1 MLPRVLE
8 PEVMDS
14 PDDARDY
21 DSMDHRAVNQIF
33 VDDLLAQFSEIEQK
47 IAGVQES
54 VSDSEDGVDSET
66 RLLDVLD
73 LGTGTAQIPIE
84 FCNRYNDARVMAADA
99 AISMLELAKYNIEV
113 AGLRDAIQLAHVDC
127 KTLGY
132 PDAMFDVVMSNS
144 IVHHIPEPD
153 SIFSES
159 VRVVRPGGFIFLRD
173 LARPDDLSTLEKL
186 VQTYAADCNAH
197 QRQLFSDSLHAAL
210 TLGEVQDI
218 VEALGFERGT
228 VQMTS
233 DRHWTW
239 AARKAT

>member
-21 DSMDHRAVNQIF
+21 DSMDHRAVNQRF
-33 VDDLLAQFSEIEQK
+33 VDDLLAQFTEVEQR
-47 IAGVQES
+47 ITGAQES
-54 VSDSEDGVDSET
+54 ISDSENSADHET
-66 RLLDVLD
+66 RLIDVLD

-84 FCNRYNDARVMAADA
+84 FCNRYTDARVMATDA

-127 KTLGY
+127 KELGY
-132 PDAMFDVVMSNS
+132 SDAMFDVVMSNS

-153 SIFSES
+153 AIFSES
-159 VRVVRPGGFIFLRD
+159 VRVVRLGGLIFLRD

-197 QRQLFSDSLHAAL
+197 QRQLFGDSLHAAL
-210 TLGEVQDI
+210 TLSEVQEI
-218 VEALGFERGT
+218 VESLGFRRET

-239 AARKAT
+239 AARKA

>member
-1 MLPRVLE
+1 MIPRVLE

-21 DSMDHRAVNQIF
+21 DSMDHRAVNQRF
-33 VDDLLAQFSEIEQK
+33 VEDLLAIFSETEQR
-47 IAGVQES
+47 ITGAPQSALSG
-54 VSDSEDGVDSET
+54 SEDQEP

-84 FCNRYNDARVMAADA
+84 FCNRYPDVRVMATDA
-99 AISMLELAKYNIEV
+99 AISMLELANYNIEV
-113 AGLRDAIQLAHVDC
+113 AGLRDVIQLAHVDC
-127 KTLGY
+127 KKLGY

-159 VRVVRPGGFIFLRD
+159 VRVVRPGGLLFLRD

-186 VQTYAADCNAH
+186 VQTYAADCNEH
-197 QRQLFSDSLHAAL
+197 QRQLFTDSLHAAL
-210 TLGEVQDI
+210 TIDEVRDI
-218 VEALGFERGT
+218 VVSLGFAPET

-239 AARKAT
+239 AARKTT